1 MSERIFPGSCSDST
15 IVPLSSN
22 FFDNSEIM
30 CCSFVLKLIGFLL
43 QCAQGSDSNS
53 IS

>member
-1 MSERIFPGSCSDST
+1 MLERISPGSCSDST
-15 IVPLSSN
+15 IIPLSSN
-22 FFDNSEIM
+22 FFNNSEII

-43 QCAQGSDSNS
+43 QSAQGSDSNS